1 MPTLTIESAKLRL
14 IELKALLR
22 KWAHAYYA
30 LDNPTVPDSEY
41 DKNYRLLEELEAQ
54 FPSLITPD
62 SPSQRV
68 GATPLA
74 AFSQVTHRVPM
85 LSLGNAFEATDVIA
99 FVKRV
104 SENVSASY
112 NAELKY
118 DGLAINLRYENG
130 LLVQAATRG
139 DGTTGEDV
147 TTNIRT
153 IKAIPLQLMLTQSEQ
168 ERNTVLE
175 VRGEVLMLKRDFQK
189 LNERQ
194 VASGEKT
201 FANPRNAAAGSLRQ
215 LDPAITARRPLRFF
229 GYNIG
234 EVQGLTLPTT
244 QSGLLDWLV
253 EKGIP
258 VSNQRIVCSDAAG
271 LLAFYQTIGDARAR
285 LPFEIDG
292 VVYKV
297 NERSLQEAL
306 GFVARAPRFAVAHKF
321 PAEEAVTDLQAI
333 ELQVGRT
340 GAVTPVARLAP
351 VFVGGVTVT
360 NATLHN
366 EEEIARKGLF
376 IGDRVVV
383 RRAGDV
389 IPEVVRSLPEFRPL
403 GALAFVFPT
412 TCPVCNS
419 PLEKI
424 EGEAIYR
431 CIGGWSC
438 RAQRTQAIIHFGQ
451 RRAMDIDGLGDKL
464 IEQLVESNLIAN
476 PSDLYRL
483 TAEQLKNLDRMGE
496 KSAANVIAAIDKS
509 RNSTLAR
516 LLFGLGIRHVGEEV
530 ARQLASEF
538 NQSIDALKKQDWST
552 LFASKQEIQ
561 KMNVR
566 KRNRSEVLG
575 KVPLEGIGPEII
587 ESLKAFF
594 SNAQSM
600 AMLDDLLQ
608 HICLPAPIEAAT
620 PASLTG
626 HATEGVNQVLAGK
639 TFVVTGTLNGLS
651 RDEASDWLRSL
662 GASVSASVSGKTSY
676 LLAGSDAGSKL
687 TKAQELGVQI
697 VGLDELR
704 QLIQSIERV

>member
-1 MPTLTIESAKLRL
+1 
-14 IELKALLR
+14 
-22 KWAHAYYA
+22 
-30 LDNPTVPDSEY
+30 
-41 DKNYRLLEELEAQ
+41 
-54 FPSLITPD
+54 
-62 SPSQRV
+62 
-68 GATPLA
+68 
-74 AFSQVTHRVPM
+74 
-85 LSLGNAFEATDVIA
+85 
-99 FVKRV
+99 
-104 SENVSASY
+104 
-112 NAELKY
+112 
-118 DGLAINLRYENG
+118 
-130 LLVQAATRG
+130 
-139 DGTTGEDV
+139 
-147 TTNIRT
+147 
-153 IKAIPLQLMLTQSEQ
+153 MLTQAEQ

-175 VRGEVLMLKRDFQK
+175 VRGEVLMLKADFQK

-194 VASGEKT
+194 IASGEKT

-215 LDPAITARRPLRFF
+215 LDPAITAQRPLRFF

-244 QSGLLDWLV
+244 QSGMLDWLV

-258 VSNQRIVCSDAAG
+258 VSNQRVVCSDAAG
-271 LLAFYQTIGDARAR
+271 LLAFYQTVGDLRAS

-297 NERSLQEAL
+297 NERSLQDAL

-321 PAEEAVTDLQAI
+321 PAEEAVTDLLAI

-389 IPEVVRSLPEFRPL
+389 IPEVVRSLPEFRPP

-412 TCPVCNS
+412 TCPVCGS

-431 CIGGWSC
+431 CVGGWSC

-464 IEQLVESNLIAN
+464 IEQLVQANLIAN

-483 TAEQLKNLDRMGE
+483 TTEQLKNLDRMGE

-538 NQSIDALKKQDWST
+538 NQSIEALIKQDWST

-561 KMNVR
+561 KINVR

-608 HICLPAPIEAAT
+608 QICLPSPTQAAT
-620 PASLTG
+620 SAPLDGPLRTG
-626 HATEGVNQVLAGK
+626 MNQVLAGK

-662 GASVSASVSGKTSY
+662 GATVSASVSGKTSF